1 MEKKAI
7 QIREKLNFFKFNR
20 VPKSL
25 HKLTQAHIE
34 IEVRFTDFKEGKLD
48 ADYFSTKLKEYNKE
62 VKAFED
68 TAAPSGYSLLWDDA
82 DKKYGYINN
91 FTGEVTQEYPTGP
104 KKQTKLE
111 TESYRKNVVDL
122 NKDKNVENKPW
133 KYTEDGSI
141 SGVLGGGEKKKIEIK
156 KDDSS
161 RDKNSRD
168 KILSQTDILKDS
180 IHLEKAKSSSSDRR
194 QKPIRNEKEDRR
206 LARLGIQI
214 DPVPS
219 SPPRHNNG
227 SSSNSNG
234 TKLEPE
240 NVANEGATG
249 GGEKPDLEESDGN
262 MEISSES
269 ESETPKKSRKK
280 KRKKEKN
287 SKSSKTKLGLME
299 NWKRRQEDEQASL
312 WNQLGI

>member
-1 MEKKAI
+1 MSENTKKKYEKDNSKNENKEEKEPSPKPEKKKVKKDSDDEKKSESRRSPSPRRRDRSRRRSLDRQDREKDVEKKAI

-34 IEVRFTDFKEGKLD
+34 IDVRFTDFKEGKLD
-48 ADYFSTKLKEYNKE
+48 ADYFSIKLKEYNKE

-68 TAAPSGYSLLWDDA
+68 TAAPSGYSLLWDDG

-91 FTGEVTQEYPTGP
+91 FTGEVTQEYPTGNNKP
-104 KKQTKLE
+104 KKQAKVE

-156 KDDSS
+156 KDESS
-161 RDKNSRD
+161 RDRSSRD

-180 IHLEKAKSSSSDRR
+180 IHIEKAKSSSSDRR

-214 DPVPS
+214 DPVP
-219 SPPRHNNG
+219 PRHNID

-234 TKLEPE
+234 TKT
-240 NVANEGATG
+240 GA
-249 GGEKPDLEESDGN
+249 
-262 MEISSES
+262 
-269 ESETPKKSRKK
+269 RKHCQ
-280 KRKKEKN
+280 RG
-287 SKSSKTKLGLME
+287 S
-299 NWKRRQEDEQASL
+299 
-312 WNQLGI
+312 

>member
-1 MEKKAI
+1 M
-7 QIREKLNFFKFNR
+7 
-20 VPKSL
+20 
-25 HKLTQAHIE
+25 
-34 IEVRFTDFKEGKLD
+34 G
-48 ADYFSTKLKEYNKE
+48 
-62 VKAFED
+62 
-68 TAAPSGYSLLWDDA
+68 
-82 DKKYGYINN
+82 KKYGYINN
-91 FTGEVTQEYPTGP
+91 FTGEVTQEYPTGNKP
-104 KKQTKLE
+104 KKQTTVE

-141 SGVLGGGEKKKIEIK
+141 SGVLGGGEKKKIDIK
-156 KDDSS
+156 DSSLSSS
-161 RDKNSRD
+161 RDKNNSRD

-227 SSSNSNG
+227 NSSTSNG

-240 NVANEGATG
+240 KNAKEG
-249 GGEKPDLEESDGN
+249 
-262 MEISSES
+262 
-269 ESETPKKSRKK
+269 
-280 KRKKEKN
+280 
-287 SKSSKTKLGLME
+287 
-299 NWKRRQEDEQASL
+299 
-312 WNQLGI
+312 

>member
-1 MEKKAI
+1 VEKKAI

-48 ADYFSTKLKEYNKE
+48 ADYFATKLKEYNKE

-91 FTGEVTQEYPTGP
+91 FTGEVTQEYPTGNKP
-104 KKQTKLE
+104 KKSTTVE

-156 KDDSS
+156 DLSSSSS
-161 RDKNSRD
+161 RDKNSSRD

-227 SSSNSNG
+227 SASSG

-240 NVANEGATG
+240 KVAKDD
-249 GGEKPDLEESDGN
+249 EKQDLEESDGN

>member
-1 MEKKAI
+1 VEKKAI

-48 ADYFSTKLKEYNKE
+48 ADYFATKLKEYNKE

-91 FTGEVTQEYPTGP
+91 FTGEVTQEYPTGNNKP
-104 KKQTKLE
+104 KKQNIE
-111 TESYRKNVVDL
+111 NESYRKNVVDL

-156 KDDSS
+156 DTTISS
-161 RDKNSRD
+161 RDSYNMTSRD
-168 KILSQTDILKDS
+168 KVLSQTDILKDS
-180 IHLEKAKSSSSDRR
+180 IHLEKAKSSDRR

-214 DPVPS
+214 DPVQS
-219 SPPRHNNG
+219 SPPPRHSNG
-227 SSSNSNG
+227 SSSNG
-234 TKLEPE
+234 TDKPESSKSDVRSASVPLEP
-240 NVANEGATG
+240 V
-249 GGEKPDLEESDGN
+249 DDESDGN

-280 KRKKEKN
+280 KRKKREKL
-287 SKSSKTKLGLME
+287 KKLKNEIGVNAKLE
-299 NWKRRQEDEQASL
+299 KASRR
-312 WNQLGI
+312 

>member
-1 MEKKAI
+1 L
-7 QIREKLNFFKFNR
+7 KL
-20 VPKSL
+20 
-25 HKLTQAHIE
+25 
-34 IEVRFTDFKEGKLD
+34 
-48 ADYFSTKLKEYNKE
+48 
-62 VKAFED
+62 
-68 TAAPSGYSLLWDDA
+68 
-82 DKKYGYINN
+82 
-91 FTGEVTQEYPTGP
+91 
-104 KKQTKLE
+104 
-111 TESYRKNVVDL
+111 
-122 NKDKNVENKPW
+122 
-133 KYTEDGSI
+133 
-141 SGVLGGGEKKKIEIK
+141 K

-214 DPVPS
+214 DPAPS

-240 NVANEGATG
+240 NVAKDGAS
-249 GGEKPDLEESDGN
+249 EKPDLEESDGN

>member
-1 MEKKAI
+1 VEKKAI

-91 FTGEVTQEYPTGP
+91 FTGEVTQEYPTGNKP

-161 RDKNSRD
+161 RDKSSRD

-180 IHLEKAKSSSSDRR
+180 IHIEKAKSSSSDRR

-227 SSSNSNG
+227 SSSNGNG
-234 TKLEPE
+234 TQLEPE
-240 NVANEGATG
+240 NVAKEGTS
-249 GGEKPDLEESDGN
+249 EKPDLEESDGN